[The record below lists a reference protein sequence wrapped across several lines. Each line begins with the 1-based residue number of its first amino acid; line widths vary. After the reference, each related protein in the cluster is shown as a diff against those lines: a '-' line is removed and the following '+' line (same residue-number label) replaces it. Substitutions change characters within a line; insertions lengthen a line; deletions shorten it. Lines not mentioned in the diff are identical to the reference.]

1 MKLFNEDKQL
11 IYEKQSE
18 YLINGNVMYGSPIPN
33 LLKIPI
39 NIDFSQITFYQIQ
52 YTCGDGWMMNG
63 QTRFAQLKRFK
74 QSGLVKDKTIKVEIQ
89 TTTQNKI
96 VNNKG

>member
-18 YLINGNVMYGSPIPN
+18 YLINGNVMYGSPNPN

-39 NIDFSQITFYQIQ
+39 NIDISQITFY
-52 YTCGDGWMMNG
+52 
-63 QTRFAQLKRFK
+63 
-74 QSGLVKDKTIKVEIQ
+74 
-89 TTTQNKI
+89 
-96 VNNKG
+96 